1 MTMPTVEREVAT
13 RESVEALRDLIQAN
27 HEATNALI
35 QANYEALHD
44 LIQANHALAQANHEA
59 ALALIQANHEELSG
73 RMDRLEGWLKAMAIM
88 VGAGMFVIIAA
99 LIAAIVTL
107 TING

>member
-44 LIQANHALAQANHEA
+44 LIQANHALAQANHE
-59 ALALIQANHEELSG
+59 ELSG

>member
-1 MTMPTVEREVAT
+1 MLW
-13 RESVEALRDLIQAN
+13 LRP
-27 HEATNALI
+27 
-35 QANYEALHD
+35 
-44 LIQANHALAQANHEA
+44 
-59 ALALIQANHEELSG
+59 NHEELSGRINELGG